1 MCASGQGCV
10 VKVINALKAECKL
23 KLRLERKQQSIVHL
37 MEYLLLQSSSA
48 RGRFAGLLVQEA
60 LKCHGT
66 FVYHRNGSNELGPKV
81 AFQSEAVL

>member
-1 MCASGQGCV
+1 MCASDQGCV

-23 KLRLERKQQSIVHL
+23 KLRLERKKQSVVHL
-37 MEYLLLQSSSA
+37 IEDMLIQSSSA

-60 LKCHGT
+60 LRCRGT